1 MECKASED
9 KENLLKLSKSR
20 LERANNAVKVAK
32 RDFDCGDFNES
43 TSRSYYALFYIL
55 LAVTELDGFRSSKHS
70 GVISYFTREYLKTE
84 IFDRKI
90 SDSIKSAFK
99 LRNNADYEGMYVVS
113 QDDAQKQI
121 NDAEEAIHTI
131 QPYLQS
137 RWTEMEDEL
146 MNAIFTRTSTRQ
158 FEDKPVENKYIIKL
172 LRAAMAAPTA
182 CNQQEW
188 EFCITDDK
196 EIISR
201 LSMVSPYAG
210 PVANAPYVIVPCWH
224 TDGLPA
230 PMMAEIDM
238 AMATQNI
245 LLEAEELGLGAVM
258 IGIAPIP
265 ERMDAVA
272 EILGLPENFKA
283 FTIIPVGWPLNKR
296 PQEDRYE
303 PARIHTL

>member
-1 MECKASED
+1 
-9 KENLLKLSKSR
+9 
-20 LERANNAVKVAK
+20 
-32 RDFDCGDFNES
+32 
-43 TSRSYYALFYIL
+43 
-55 LAVTELDGFRSSKHS
+55 
-70 GVISYFTREYLKTE
+70 
-84 IFDRKI
+84 
-90 SDSIKSAFK
+90 
-99 LRNNADYEGMYVVS
+99 
-113 QDDAQKQI
+113 
-121 NDAEEAIHTI
+121 
-131 QPYLQS
+131 
-137 RWTEMEDEL
+137 

-158 FEDKPVENKYIIKL
+158 FEDKPVESKYIIKL